1 MRVDL
6 LPGDQRSKSTLRAN
20 GEVDSY
26 LQNPPIMDDD
36 NENNVYIKG
45 LKNGNSN
52 ILVSVRARPVNK
64 KELKYAK
71 EKGLAEKCIKVLD
84 EKI

>member
-1 MRVDL
+1 M
-6 LPGDQRSKSTLRAN
+6 RAN
-20 GEVDSY
+20 EEKETY
-26 LQNPPIMDDD
+26 LQDAQIMDEEND
-36 NENNVYIKG
+36 NNVYIKE

-64 KELKYAK
+64 KEMKYAK
-71 EKGLAEKCIKVLD
+71 EKGLAEKWIKILD